1 MSVKCSQDDCGC
13 GSASLSPVSSVDPEI
28 GLDTDDGI
36 TTCYR
41 IDTMDCPTEEAMIR
55 SSFKGREEVLGLQ
68 FNLLE
73 RVLTVRHQPGAE
85 PGIVTLL
92 KEIGFEP
99 RQLPEK
105 ANALPDMDETKAR
118 IVPLRLVVGGLA
130 AFGAEVLEWFAP
142 GMRFVVPILALVAVC
157 TAGLETYRKGWIAI
171 IHRQLNMNV
180 LMAVAVTGAALI
192 GQWPEA
198 AMVSFLFAIANVIEQ
213 HSLDRA
219 RRAIQGL
226 LQLAP
231 VEADVKSPAG
241 EWIKKEVGAVSVND
255 VIQVKPGER
264 VPLDGEITMGSA
276 TINQAPITGE
286 SIPVEKAPGDRVFA
300 GSINQ
305 NGVFEF
311 RVTAAAG
318 DTTLAHIIKTVEA
331 AQADRAPAQRFVDR
345 FAAIYTP
352 LVFVVAL
359 VIVVAAP
366 FLFGWSWYDAV
377 YRALVLLVIA
387 CPCALVIST
396 PVTIVSGL
404 AAATRMG
411 ILVKGGSYLENAGRI
426 KAMAFDKTGT
436 ITVGS
441 PILTDVV
448 SLRGEE
454 QRALEYALALASG
467 SDHPVSKAIAQG
479 CRQQFNMTVSLPV
492 ERLTAIPGLGMSGT
506 ISGSDFV
513 LANHRLIEE
522 RKQCSESL
530 EERLEGLE
538 RLGKT
543 SVMLA
548 DDDGPIAIFAVAD
561 AIRKQ
566 SATALAALSNFGI
579 HIVMLT
585 GDNPHTAQAVAAQ
598 VGISDIRANLLPEE
612 KLQIIE
618 ELREKYGVVA
628 MVGDGINDA
637 PALARADI
645 GIAMGSAGSDTAIET
660 ADIALMDDDPSRLFT
675 LITLSRRTMSILR
688 QNICLA
694 LVIKAV
700 FLCLALAG
708 KATLWMAVFAD
719 MGASLI
725 VVANGLRMLRTN
737 GIKAPTY

>member
-1 MSVKCSQDDCGC
+1 MSTKCSNNSCGC
-13 GSASLSPVSSVDPEI
+13 DTSHLPPTPLSGPEAGLNI
-28 GLDTDDGI
+28 GNGV
-36 TTCYR
+36 TTRYR
-41 IDTMDCPTEEAMIR
+41 IVDMDCPTEEAMIR
-55 SSFKGREEVLGLQ
+55 SALKNRKEVLGLD

-73 RVLTVRHQPGAE
+73 RVLTVHHLSDTE
-85 PGIVTLL
+85 PVIVSLL
-92 KEIGFEP
+92 KGIGFEP
-99 RQLPEK
+99 HPVQEE
-105 ANALPDMDETKAR
+105 ASVSSGMDASKESL
-118 IVPLRLVVGGLA
+118 VPLRLVAGGLA
-130 AFGAEVLEWFAP
+130 AIGAEALEWVAP
-142 GMRFVVPILALVAVC
+142 DMPGIHFVVPILALVTVC
-157 TAGLETYRKGWIAI
+157 TAGLVTYRKGWIALV
-171 IHRQLNMNV
+171 HLQLNMNV

-198 AMVSFLFAIANVIEQ
+198 AMVSFLFAVANVIEQ

-231 VEADVKSPAG
+231 VEADVKGSAEEWLKRDVG
-241 EWIKKEVGAVSVND
+241 EVSVGET
-255 VIQVKPGER
+255 IRVKPGER
-264 VPLDGEITMGSA
+264 VPLDGEISA
-276 TINQAPITGE
+276 GFGTINQAPITGE

-345 FAAIYTP
+345 FAAVYTP
-352 LVFVVAL
+352 LVFVAAL
-359 VIVVAAP
+359 VVMAGAP
-366 FLFGWSWYDAV
+366 FLFGWSWHESV

-404 AAATRMG
+404 AAATRKG

-441 PILTDVV
+441 PAMTDVV
-448 SLRGEE
+448 VLRGDE
-454 QRALEYALALASG
+454 QSALEYALALSSG
-467 SDHPVSKAIAQG
+467 SDHPVSRAIAHG
-479 CRQQFNMTVSLPV
+479 CRLQLTTTVSLPV
-492 ERLTAIPGLGMSGT
+492 ERLTAIPGLGMAGAIAGT
-506 ISGSDFV
+506 DFV
-513 LANHRLIEE
+513 LANHRLIED
-522 RKQCSESL
+522 RKQCSASL
-530 EERLEGLE
+530 EERLESLE

-543 SVMLA
+543 SVILA
-548 DDDGPIAIFAVAD
+548 DGEGPIAVFAVAD
-561 AIRKQ
+561 AIKKQ
-566 SATALAALSNFGI
+566 SAAALAALSGLGI

-598 VGISDIRANLLPEE
+598 VGIHDIRANLLPEE
-612 KLQIIE
+612 KLQIIK

-660 ADIALMDDDPSRLFT
+660 ADIALMDDDPLRLFT
-675 LITLSRRTMSILR
+675 LISLSRRTMSILR
-688 QNICLA
+688 QNIFLA
-694 LVIKAV
+694 LAIKAV
-700 FLCLALAG
+700 FLCLALTG
-708 KATLWMAVFAD
+708 NATLWMAVFAD
-719 MGASLI
+719 MGGSLI

-737 GIKAPTY
+737 GM